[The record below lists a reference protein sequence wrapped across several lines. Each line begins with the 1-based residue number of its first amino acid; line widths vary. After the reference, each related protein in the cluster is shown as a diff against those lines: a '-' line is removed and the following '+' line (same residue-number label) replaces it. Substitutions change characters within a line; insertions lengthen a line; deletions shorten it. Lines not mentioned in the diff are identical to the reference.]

1 MTDISL
7 IVFITIL
14 GAFVGSFANVV
25 ALRLHTGKPIL
36 VGRSKCGS
44 CGTELAWYH
53 LVPILSFIFL
63 RGRCGHC
70 GSKVSVQ
77 YVLVELMFA
86 ILFGLTALKVAA
98 TLPLLILGLLIITII
113 GTIVLYD
120 IRHTIIPDILVIT
133 LTVLAFVYAYVRDGF
148 GDTLIITL
156 ITAFTMAAFFGGIWF
171 VSSGKWMGLGDAK
184 FVFGLAL
191 LAGFPGAITGFLLS
205 FWLGA
210 LISVL
215 LLVLFRKHRTISNE
229 VPFAPYLA
237 LGFLCTYLFDIQ
249 LITLIAW

>member
-1 MTDISL
+1 MGDISL
-7 IVFITIL
+7 IIFITIL

-25 ALRLHTGKPIL
+25 ALRLNTGKPIL
-36 VGRSKCGS
+36 IGRSKCGS
-44 CGTELAWYH
+44 CGAELKWYH
-53 LVPILSFIFL
+53 LVPILSFVFL

-70 GSKVSVQ
+70 GSRVSFQ
-77 YVLVELMFA
+77 YVLVELLFA
-86 ILFGLTALKVAA
+86 ALFGLVALKTAPI
-98 TLPLLILGLLIITII
+98 LSLLIPVLLIVSII

-120 IRHTIIPDILVIT
+120 IRHTIIPDL
-133 LTVLAFVYAYVRDGF
+133 LVLALTILTLIYAYLRDGF
-148 GDTLIITL
+148 TDSFIMTL
-156 ITAFTMAAFFGGIWF
+156 ITAFSIAALFGAIWLI
-171 VSSGKWMGLGDAK
+171 SSGRWMGLGDAK

-191 LAGFPGAITGFLLS
+191 LTGFPHALTGFLLS